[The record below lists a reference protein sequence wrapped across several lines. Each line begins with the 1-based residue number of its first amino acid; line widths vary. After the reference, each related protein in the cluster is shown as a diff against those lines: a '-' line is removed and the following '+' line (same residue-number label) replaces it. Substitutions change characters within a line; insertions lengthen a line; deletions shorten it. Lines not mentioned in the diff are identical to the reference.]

1 MYIKDKNEV
10 YNVVG
15 ITGNTNSGKTY
26 LIKKLTQAHPDIH
39 RIVTSTTRDIR
50 LGEID
55 GDDYYFK
62 IKENINY
69 NDYFQITYQYENFY
83 GTLYS
88 ELYQN
93 NIVSLTPD
101 GLRQYQLYENLRLAI
116 IYLDCDIEIC
126 KQRVIKR

>member
-1 MYIKDKNEV
+1 MI
-10 YNVVG
+10 
-15 ITGNTNSGKTY
+15 I
-26 LIKKLTQAHPDIH
+26 
-39 RIVTSTTRDIR
+39 
-50 LGEID
+50 
-55 GDDYYFK
+55 
-62 IKENINY
+62 
-69 NDYFQITYQYENFY
+69 YFQITYQYENFY

-126 KQRVIKR
+126 KQRVIKRGDDLIKFEARIKSDKSWLETVRSSADFVIKSSCDPISDYEDIYNFIKRFFKI